1 MTMELKKIGIG
12 TMVNDNLDDS
22 NDVNFTTFRMRKNL
36 SNIIIGIS
44 ILTTLLCACSQKQG
58 GDIKEASM
66 DIGSTKTC
74 VMSDDSLI
82 TVYWWDTG
90 DGGTAP
96 QIDAVCRFKT
106 DGGQEKEITTPLLSL
121 VHPGDDYGHHEV
133 EKIISLDTEYGQ
145 RVYFFYLRAK
155 VGSNEYAH
163 DIVSM
168 TIENDSLL
176 PINVISTENG
186 CSSHISLDLGR
197 LNDNSAPLGKSQ
209 SA

>member
-1 MTMELKKIGIG
+1 M
-12 TMVNDNLDDS
+12 
-22 NDVNFTTFRMRKNL
+22 
-36 SNIIIGIS
+36 NIKVIVS
-44 ILTTLLCACSQKQG
+44 LILTTLLCACSQKHG
-58 GDIKEASM
+58 GEVVET
-66 DIGSTKTC
+66 STDKDSAKTC

-90 DGGTAP
+90 EGGTAP
-96 QIDAVCRFKT
+96 QIESVCRYKT
-106 DGGQEKEITTPLLSL
+106 VNGLEKEIKTPLLSI

-168 TIENDSLL
+168 TIENDSLM

-186 CSSHISLDLGR
+186 NFSHISLDLSR
-197 LNDNSAPLGKSQ
+197 
-209 SA
+209 